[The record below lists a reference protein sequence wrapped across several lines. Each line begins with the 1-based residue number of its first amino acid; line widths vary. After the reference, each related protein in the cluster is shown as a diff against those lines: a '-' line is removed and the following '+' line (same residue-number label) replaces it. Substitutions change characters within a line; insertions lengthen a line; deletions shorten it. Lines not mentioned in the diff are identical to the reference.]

1 MSIRLVCA
9 NFLTLN
15 CVQELAE
22 NELAIVSATRERI
35 SVEDR
40 VLIGD
45 KFQGGSERIDSYPP
59 ISLTHIVQE
68 LPQNELAIISAT
80 KECTSEEDRVVEDKF
95 QDGGEKIDS
104 YPGDPCLL
112 SDAI

>member
-9 NFLTLN
+9 NFLTIN
-15 CVQELAE
+15 CVQDRLG
-22 NELAIVSATRERI
+22 NEGAYLCGGPSF
-35 SVEDR
+35 
-40 VLIGD
+40 GD
-45 KFQGGSERIDSYPP
+45 KFQGGGERIDSYPP

-80 KECTSEEDRVVEDKF
+80 KECTSEKERGGPSCGDKF

-104 YPGDPCLL
+104 YTGDPCLL

>member
-9 NFLTLN
+9 NFLTIN
-15 CVQELAE
+15 CVQDRLG
-22 NELAIVSATRERI
+22 NEGAYLCGGPSF
-35 SVEDR
+35 
-40 VLIGD
+40 GD
-45 KFQGGSERIDSYPP
+45 KFQSGSERIDSYPP